1 MKRCLALALVC
12 ATLISS
18 CGYADKEQHG
28 ADVSIE
34 LERTIELNEGDYQEM
49 IELLSSTGLVF
60 RPFSKEIPIGWE
72 GYRWEVIAE
81 RINGGELE
89 VDYIDENGRGY
100 YQAEKVENLI
110 MQRFDVTPDQIREN
124 NDEYD
129 SKLNMYKQSEGLG
142 GVPAM
147 YKIIETYTDGK
158 ILTLVY
164 DLYYP
169 DGSKY
174 LTTCTTKVD
183 LRNNTWKY
191 ISHTCEHGLDEI
203 FGLE

>member
-1 MKRCLALALVC
+1 MKRCLALALFCV
-12 ATLISS
+12 TLMSGCRYS
-18 CGYADKEQHG
+18 EKEQQQS
-28 ADVSIE
+28 DWSIK
-34 LERTIELNEGDYQEM
+34 LESTIELNESDYQEM

-60 RPFSKEIPIGWE
+60 RPFSKETPIEWE
-72 GYRWEVIAE
+72 GYRWEIIAD
-81 RINGGELE
+81 RINGSELE
-89 VDYIDENGRGY
+89 TDYIDERGY
-100 YQAEKVENLI
+100 GYYDAEKIESLI
-110 MQRFDVTPDQIREN
+110 MLRFDVTHDQIREN

-191 ISHTCEHGLDEI
+191 ISHNCKHSLDEI
-203 FGLE
+203 FELE